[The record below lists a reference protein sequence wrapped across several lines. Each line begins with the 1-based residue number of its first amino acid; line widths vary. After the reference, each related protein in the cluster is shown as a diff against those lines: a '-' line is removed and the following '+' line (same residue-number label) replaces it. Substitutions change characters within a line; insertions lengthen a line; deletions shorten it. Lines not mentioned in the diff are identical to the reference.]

1 MAHDHDEHDEH
12 HHPTGDDGHDH
23 DGHDHHHGGLGHS
36 HAPKDFGRAFAIG
49 TALNFGFVLVQ
60 VVFGLWAHSLA
71 LLADA
76 GHNLGDVFGLLLAW
90 WASHLVKTRPTER
103 RTYGLGR
110 SSILAALA
118 NAVFLLVACGGITWE
133 AVRRFGDPTPV
144 AGGTVIWVAAVGIA
158 INTATALLFMAG
170 RKGDLNVKGAF
181 MHMAA
186 DAAVSAGVVVAGFAI
201 LYTDWHWLDPVTSLV
216 INAIIVWGTWGLLR
230 DSTNLALDAVPV
242 GIDTAKV
249 RQYLESLPS
258 VVAVHDLHI
267 WGLSTTQTALTVHL
281 VKPDAEIDDELLAR
295 ACEELRAKFGIAHA
309 TIQLERGYAEHPCVL
324 APDHVI

>member
-1 MAHDHDEHDEH
+1 MNPHDHDSDDETDH
-12 HHPTGDDGHDH
+12 NHDH
-23 DGHDHHHGGLGHS
+23 AHHRDGLGHS
-36 HAPKDFGRAFAIG
+36 HAPANFGKAFAIG
-49 TALNFGFVLVQ
+49 TALNLGFVVVQ
-60 VVFGLWAHSLA
+60 LVFGLFAHSLA

-76 GHNLGDVFGLLLAW
+76 GHNLGDVFGLVLAW
-90 WASHLVKTRPTER
+90 WASHLVKTKPTER
-103 RTYGLGR
+103 HTYGLGR

-118 NAVFLLVACGGITWE
+118 NAVFLFVACGGITWE

-158 INTATALLFMAG
+158 INTATALLFMSG

-186 DAAVSAGVVVAGFAI
+186 DAAVSADVVLAGFAI
-201 LYTDWHWLDPVTSLV
+201 LYTGWHWLDPVTSLV

-230 DSTNLALDAVPV
+230 DSTNLALDAVPS

-249 RQYLESLPS
+249 RAYLEALPS

-267 WGLSTTQTALTVHL
+267 WGLSTTKTALTVHL
-281 VKPDAEIDDELLAR
+281 VKPDAEIDAGLLAR
-295 ACEELRAKFGIAHA
+295 ACRELNDKFGIAHA
-309 TIQLERGYAEHPCVL
+309 TIQLERGDAAHPCQL
-324 APDHVI
+324 APDHVV